1 MDMNGMLELMGWL
14 RRFDVLFVELG
25 WLSQNQR
32 IVETEQLEFPRYG
45 FGTWVKEQISGTR
58 SALATIFS
66 LLVRNH
72 GLLPP

>member
-1 MDMNGMLELMGWL
+1 MDMNGMVELLGWL
-14 RRFDVLFVELG
+14 RWFDVLFVELG

-32 IVETEQLEFPRYG
+32 IVEIEQLESPRNG
-45 FGTWVKEQISGTR
+45 VGTWVKEQISGTR